1 MRNLPC
7 CIALAMA
14 AVASASAQ
22 VNPQLFSDMKWRGI
36 GPLRAGRTR
45 AVAGVPSQPH
55 TFYIGAVN
63 GGVWKTDDAGTT
75 WKPLFEEQPS
85 GSIGAIAVSPSNP
98 DIIYVGSG
106 EGLMRPDL
114 SVGDGMYKSI
124 NGGKTWAHIGLFDA
138 QQIPNIA
145 LDARNPD
152 RLFVAALGHPYGANE
167 ERGIF
172 RSLDG
177 GKTFQKVLYIDAN
190 TGGSEV
196 KIDPNN
202 PDIVWA
208 GMWQGREGAWEN
220 GRWGGVNGG
229 LFKSTN
235 GGNTWTKVT
244 GGGLPDNITQVD
256 VAIAPTNSNRIY
268 LTAATGQPINIYR
281 SDDGGKTW
289 IKPTTDPRPAGRIGG
304 GDTPVP
310 VVDPKNPDVLYIAST
325 VTWRS
330 ADAGKTW
337 TGIRGAPGGDDYQNL
352 WINPLDPKIICLTS
366 DQGGVVT
373 FNAGDT
379 WTSWYNQPTAQMYHV
394 TLDNAFPYRACSG
407 QQDSGSA
414 CVDSRGNDGIIT
426 SHDWHPVG
434 VEEYGYAAPDP
445 LDPDLVFGG
454 KVTRYDRRTGQIT
467 NVDPKPLR
475 EYRVLRTAPLVFSKA
490 DPHMLLFAANSV
502 WKTLD
507 RGNTWSE
514 ISPDL
519 TRKTFDLPESL
530 GIYRNDP
537 TTAVTQRGVIYSL
550 APSPLNAARIWAGT
564 DDGLIWTTADGGA
577 HWNNVTPPE
586 MKPFWQVSSLDAS
599 PFDALTAYAAIN
611 TLRLDDMHPH
621 LFKTHDGGKN
631 WTAINEGIGPAA
643 SRVVREDPKRKGLL
657 YAGTETQVWT
667 SFDDGAHWQSLRLNM
682 AATSIRDLQVK
693 DDDLVAGTHGR
704 GFQILDNVTPLR
716 QLSLQTQSEVAYLYK
731 PATAIRVRGNMNPP
745 TPWPPETPSGQ
756 NPPDGAIFD
765 YYLGANATGPVTL
778 EILDS
783 AGKLVRKYS
792 STDPVT
798 PLDPLTYPVPLYWAR
813 QPRALAATPGH
824 HRWVWDLFY
833 TPVTGMNTGPDA
845 DQAVPGD
852 TPSVPTSPFA
862 NPGAYTAKLTAGGK
876 TLTQTFTIK
885 MDPRVKTTAVDWLS
899 QFTVSKQLYDGMQA
913 ATTALGEIAAAPNSS
928 GNQQLQAL
936 GGGVPPSFSSVRG
949 QLQRVLRSIQ
959 SADSAPTAAQRAA
972 ANKVRADLDNL
983 LKQWSALKPK

>member
-75 WKPLFEEQPS
+75 WKPLFDEQPS

-936 GGGVPPSFSSVRG
+936 GGGVPPSFNSVRG